1 MSFAQVLNDIAHIGI
16 PTNDLSKTVGF
27 YKQLGFVPTL
37 ETVNED
43 AGEQVAFLQMGNLI
57 IETYEN
63 HSATEKAGAID
74 HVALNT
80 NDIEAAFAAAKAA
93 GMPLLHTEIQ
103 FLPFWENGVKF
114 FMVEGPNKERVEFC
128 QKL

>member
-1 MSFAQVLNDIAHIGI
+1 MSFAQVLTGIAHIGI
-16 PTNDLSKTVGF
+16 PTNDLSKTVSF
-27 YKQLGFVPTL
+27 YKQLGFIPVL
-37 ETVNED
+37 ETVNEA
-43 AGEQVAFLQMGNLI
+43 AGERVAFLQMGNLM

-63 HSATEKAGAID
+63 HSAAEKAGAID

-80 NDIEAAFAAAKAA
+80 NDIEAAFVAAKAA

-114 FMVEGPNKERVEFC
+114 FIVEGPNKERVEFC